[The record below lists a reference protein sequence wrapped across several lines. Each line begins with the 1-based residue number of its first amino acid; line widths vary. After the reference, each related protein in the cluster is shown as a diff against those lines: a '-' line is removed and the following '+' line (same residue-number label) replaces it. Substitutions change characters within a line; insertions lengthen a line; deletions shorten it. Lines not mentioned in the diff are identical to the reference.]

1 MRPRAAPR
9 GSTLVIALIM
19 LAVLSVIGAAA
30 VLLSSQERRNASA
43 MSRVDQLT
51 ACAQAARA
59 KIWAEIARYG
69 PRYLSS
75 DDLLTTPLEISGI
88 GKLQAPAH
96 YGSTE
101 AMKVNEV
108 VLAVEKAVSDGA
120 PTPVVDLT
128 NRTASPDAL
137 TSGRAYRVVARC
149 TDAQNRELEVEFAMR
164 FALF

>member
-1 MRPRAAPR
+1 MSARAQDR

-19 LAVLSVIGAAA
+19 LAVLSVIGGAA
-30 VLLSSQERRNASA
+30 VLLSSQERQNAA
-43 MSRVDQLT
+43 AKTRVDALA

-75 DDLLTTPLEISGI
+75 ENLLTSPLEITGI
-88 GKLQAPAH
+88 GKLAAPAH
-96 YGSTE
+96 YGSTTTL
-101 AMKVNEV
+101 KVKQV

-120 PTPVVDLT
+120 PMPVVDLT

-149 TDAQNRELEVEFAMR
+149 TDARDRELEVEFAMR